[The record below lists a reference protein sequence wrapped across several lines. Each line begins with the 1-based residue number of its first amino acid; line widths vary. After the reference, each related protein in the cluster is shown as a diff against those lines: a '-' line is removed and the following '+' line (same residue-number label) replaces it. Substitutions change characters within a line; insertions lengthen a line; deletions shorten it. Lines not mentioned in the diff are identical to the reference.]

1 MAKLT
6 PSSTIKLN
14 NGAQHPVI
22 GLGTY
27 LLKDS
32 ASIAQAINTG
42 YKALDTACFYH
53 NHKEFGKGV
62 RDSGVPRESLYL
74 ISKVDPWTGTVRNA
88 RQSILQSLQDA
99 QVGYWDLVLVHSPS
113 GGKSVRMGAYQ
124 ELSTLVEE
132 GKIRSLGV
140 SNYGVKHIE
149 ELLNSKPKY
158 TPVVNQVEVH
168 TMHSNSEV
176 VEWCKKQGI
185 LVQAYCPL
193 ARCRSLKDERI
204 GSVAEKHGATN
215 AQVMLA
221 WLIGRGLVPLPKS
234 GNKERQQ
241 DNLQSLKVELSDED
255 NALLNSLDMEM
266 DVDGQFM
273 IQSIK

>member
-6 PSSTIKLN
+6 PSSTIKLKD
-14 NGAQHPVI
+14 GAHHPVI

-27 LLKDS
+27 LNKDS
-32 ASIAQAINTG
+32 TSIAQAIKSG
-42 YKALDTACFYH
+42 YKALDTACYYH
-53 NHKEFGKGV
+53 NHREFGKGV
-62 RDSGVPRESLYL
+62 RESGNPRENLYL

-88 RQSILQSLQDA
+88 RQSILQSLQDS

-113 GGKSVRMGAYQ
+113 GGKSVRLGAYQ
-124 ELSTLVEE
+124 ELSTLVDE

-140 SNYGVKHIE
+140 SNYGVKHLE
-149 ELLNSKPKY
+149 ELLSTKPKH

-176 VEWCKKQGI
+176 VEWCKKEGI

-193 ARCRSLKDERI
+193 ARCRVLSDERI
-204 GSVAEKHGATN
+204 TKVAEKYDATN
-215 AQVMLA
+215 AQIMLA
-221 WLIGRGLVPLPKS
+221 WLLCMGVVPLPKS
-234 GNKERQQ
+234 SNKQRQEE
-241 DNLQSLKVELSDED
+241 NLLSLEVQLKEED
-255 NALLNSLDMEM
+255 TDTLNALDREM

-273 IQSIK
+273 VQSM